1 MRGKVWF
8 LRCALGI
15 VLITAGAQQC
25 FGAGFA
31 IWEGSARGTALG
43 QADVGR
49 ADDPSALFYNPAGIT
64 QLPGLQVMAGG
75 AAILLSTEINNPHF
89 GSQTTNADWGFPPHF
104 YVTYQCNERLYFG
117 LGVFTPFGL
126 SVEFPRN
133 WFGAFNNYDAEVTS
147 VTINP
152 NVAFKITDQ
161 LSVAAGFEA
170 MEFGLILRQLINPV
184 APFPLPPALAPSLG
198 LDGNSWGYGYNLAA
212 HYKPCE
218 LFALG
223 ISYRSQVKQSA
234 SLSTDLDTAGDRP
247 VAHTDAAT
255 SVTLPD
261 SIAFGLALYPT
272 KYLSWEV
279 GGVWTQWSK
288 FNAIT
293 FDFAQPILGFPSVTG
308 TKDWHDTWRFQTG
321 VEYKVLPC
329 LDLRAGYIY
338 DEEAINSQYR
348 RLFATVQQP
357 PLLFLGSRFPL
368 GQMVAGSLIHL
379 RFGRRPGR
387 YAFSVGR
394 LRKSDFSERRECEH
408 NSREPELQI
417 LGVCLQRLLIRGG
430 LVS

>member
-1 MRGKVWF
+1 MRGRVWF
-8 LRCALGI
+8 LGFALGI
-15 VLITAGAQQC
+15 VVLASGSHQC
-25 FGAGFA
+25 SGAGFA

-64 QLPGLQVMAGG
+64 QLPGLQVMGG
-75 AAILLSTEINNPHF
+75 GIAILASTEVNNPHF
-89 GSQTTNADWGFPPHF
+89 GGQTTNADWGFPPHF
-104 YVTYQCNERLYFG
+104 YATYQFSNRLYFG

-126 SVEFPRN
+126 SSEFPRN
-133 WFGAFNNYDAEVTS
+133 WFGAFNSFDSEVAS
-147 VTINP
+147 FTINP

-170 MEFGLILRQLINPV
+170 MEFNLKLKQLINPV
-184 APFPLPPALAPSLG
+184 APFPLPPALAPSLN
-198 LDGNSWGYGYNLAA
+198 LDGSSWGYGFNLAA

-218 LFALG
+218 LFSMG

-234 SLSTDLDTAGDRP
+234 NLSTDLDTARDRLA
-247 VAHTDAAT
+247 AHTDVAT

-261 SIAFGLALYPT
+261 SIAFGFTIYPT
-272 KYLSWEV
+272 KCLSWEV

-338 DEEAINSQYR
+338 DEEAINSQY
-348 RLFATVQQP
+348 ADY
-357 PLLFLGSRFPL
+357 LLPSNNRHYFSLGPGFHWDKWSLDLSYTYVLIEDRDVTHSLSTGYANPSYLRDGTANIIGASL
-368 GQMVAGSLIHL
+368 GYK
-379 RFGRRPGR
+379 F
-387 YAFSVGR
+387 
-394 LRKSDFSERRECEH
+394 
-408 NSREPELQI
+408 
-417 LGVCLQRLLIRGG
+417 
-430 LVS
+430 